1 MLLAANGEVFGAD
14 FVTLP
19 VLASTN
25 CVYFSTVCL
34 SACVL
39 FNCKGIISCAGGTEL
54 ASEVRHLWPKSIV
67 KIVAV
72 TADSL
77 EDRWE
82 QCLVCGVDGWLPK
95 PFSTEDLSDTLQ
107 AVLQS

>member
-1 MLLAANGEVFGAD
+1 MYIFQLSVCQLVFSSI
-14 FVTLP
+14 VR
-19 VLASTN
+19 ASFH
-25 CVYFSTVCL
+25 VQ
-34 SACVL
+34 
-39 FNCKGIISCAGGTEL
+39 GGTEL

-72 TADSL
+72 TDDSL

>member
-1 MLLAANGEVFGAD
+1 M
-14 FVTLP
+14 TLP

-34 SACVL
+34 SGCVL
-39 FNCKGIISCAGGTEL
+39 FKRIVRAAFHVQGGTEL

-82 QCLVCGVDGWLPK
+82 QCLVCGVHGWLPT
-95 PFSTEDLSDTLQ
+95 PFSTEELSDTLQ